1 MIVRDEYATNEW
13 VLGAVGR
20 HAQEQFMMELA
31 HSLLLNEAALQQVA
45 DPKKPIF
52 IYEWLRFLEKVLGA
66 AQKSDI
72 KECQPKLVTQLL
84 SQVRDQWLLSFF
96 PLS

>member
-1 MIVRDEYATNEW
+1 
-13 VLGAVGR
+13 
-20 HAQEQFMMELA
+20 MELA

-45 DPKKPIF
+45 DSKRPIF

-72 KECQPKLVTQLL
+72 KECQQKLVTQLL
-84 SQVRDQWLLSFF
+84 SQVTFSFF
-96 PLS
+96 PNFLLSIER

>member
-1 MIVRDEYATNEW
+1 
-13 VLGAVGR
+13 
-20 HAQEQFMMELA
+20 MELA

-45 DPKKPIF
+45 DSKKPIF

-72 KECQPKLVTQLL
+72 KECQPKLVSQLL
-84 SQVRDQWLLSFF
+84 SQVWMFS
-96 PLS
+96 SI

>member
-1 MIVRDEYATNEW
+1 MYSFSV
-13 VLGAVGR
+13 
-20 HAQEQFMMELA
+20 MELA

-45 DPKKPIF
+45 DSKRPIF

-72 KECQPKLVTQLL
+72 KECQQKLVTQLL
-84 SQVRDQWLLSFF
+84 SQVTFSFSQF
-96 PLS
+96 LAIYLKVKRLMN